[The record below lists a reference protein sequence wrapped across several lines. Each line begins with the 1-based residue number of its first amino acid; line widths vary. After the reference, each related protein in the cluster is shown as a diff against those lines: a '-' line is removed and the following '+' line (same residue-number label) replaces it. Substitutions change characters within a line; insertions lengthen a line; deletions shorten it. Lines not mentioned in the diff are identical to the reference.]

1 MKVLNRK
8 IMLFF
13 VADTVL
19 LFGSLV
25 SAYLLRFE
33 FSIPE
38 KFLRPFPWLALL
50 FIVCHVLFFH
60 RLKLY
65 HRVWRY
71 AGTEELYSVVQAVT
85 LGSISFLLLNGLLF
99 DFLIPRSIY
108 VMSWFITICSVG
120 LMRLVPRCIYEFY
133 FFQQRS
139 AEQRKRTLIVGAGEG
154 GKLIIKELKNSK
166 LSCYWPVAIVDD
178 DPRKQH
184 LVINGLKVVGD
195 RFSIPY
201 IVKKMKIETI
211 IVAIP
216 SASGKEIKEI
226 VHICRQTP
234 CTIKILPCVR
244 DWISGNVSMDVLRN
258 IEMEDLLKREPVD
271 LDLKEIVHYIRGKV
285 VLVTGAGGSI
295 GAELCR
301 QISRFEPHQLLLL
314 GHGENSIYEI
324 EQQLKTSFP
333 HLHVVPIIAD
343 IRDKKRLTDIFATF
357 RPHII
362 FHAAAHKH
370 VPLME
375 QHPIEAITN
384 NVFGTKHLAELA
396 DWFQAEKFVMISTDK
411 AVNPTSIMGATKRI
425 AEMIVQAM
433 NGSSATCFCAVR
445 FGNVLGSRGSVL
457 PTFKQQIKRGGPV
470 TVTHP
475 EMMRYF
481 MTIPEAVQ
489 LVLQAGAL
497 AKGGEVFLLDM
508 GEPVKIVDLA
518 KDLIRLFGLEPD
530 VDIPI
535 VYTGIREGEK
545 LFEELLTEKEKAAV
559 TKNDRIFISPS
570 ESMSV
575 IQLFSLLEKLGE
587 YVEKRPDDVV
597 DILGELVPSYQPAAY
612 RKKDDRNEK
621 DTSLFV

>member
-1 MKVLNRK
+1 MSAINKKAVLVF
-8 IMLFF
+8 M
-13 VADTVL
+13 ADVGL
-19 LFGSLV
+19 LVGSLV

-38 KFLRPFPWLALL
+38 KFLRSFPWLALL

-71 AGTEELYSVVQAVT
+71 AGAEELYSVVQAVT
-85 LGSISFLLLNGLLF
+85 FGSVSFLLVNGLVF
-99 DFLIPRSIY
+99 HFLIPRSIY
-108 VMSWFITICSVG
+108 VMSWFITICSIG
-120 LMRLVPRCIYEFY
+120 LMRLIPRCLYELY
-133 FFQQRS
+133 FFQLN
-139 AEQRKRTLIVGAGEG
+139 AERRKRTLIVGAGEG
-154 GKLIIKELKNSK
+154 GKLIIKELKNCKSS
-166 LSCYWPVAIVDD
+166 LYWPVAIVDD
-178 DPRKQH
+178 DPRKRH

-195 RFSIPY
+195 RFSIPC

-226 VHICRQTP
+226 VRICKQTP

-258 IEMEDLLKREPVD
+258 IEIEDLLKREPVE
-271 LDLKEIVHYIRGKV
+271 LDLREIGYYIRGKV

-301 QISRFEPHQLLLL
+301 QLSRFEPRQLLLL

-333 HLHVVPIIAD
+333 HLHFVPIIAD
-343 IRDKKRLTDIFATF
+343 IRDKKRLTDIFAAF

-375 QHPIEAITN
+375 QHPVEAIMN

-396 DWFQAEKFVMISTDK
+396 DWFCAEKFVMISTDK
-411 AVNPTSIMGATKRI
+411 AVNPTSVMGATKRI
-425 AEMIVQAM
+425 AEMIVQAI
-433 NGSSATCFCAVR
+433 NGSSTTCFCAVR
-445 FGNVLGSRGSVL
+445 FGNVLGSRGSVI

-475 EMMRYF
+475 DMMRYF

-518 KDLIRLFGLEPD
+518 KDLIRLSGFEPD

-570 ESMSV
+570 EPISM
-575 IQLFSLLEKLGE
+575 IQLFPLLEKLRE
-587 YVEKRPDDVV
+587 YVEKRPDDVF
-597 DILGELVPSYQPAAY
+597 DILGELVPAYQPAVY
-612 RKKDDRNEK
+612 RTKDMRKEK
-621 DTSLFV
+621 GASLSV